1 MRLFSGK
8 RWELIA
14 GEIPGA
20 RVGRV
25 AWGAWGAVQSQEKAK
40 QSLSPG
46 GPIFRFLNESPS
58 LTYSQI

>member
-25 AWGAWGAVQSQEKAK
+25 AWGAVQSQEKAK